1 MTVTFLTA
9 FTWRRPLNGVTLAT
23 TIHKKLENV
32 SDGTGT
38 QVETQ
43 MINKCII
50 KMFQNE
56 LYNVRDPRRK
66 RGGEKKQ
73 RKKTVAI

>member
-1 MTVTFLTA
+1 M
-9 FTWRRPLNGVTLAT
+9 WRRPLNSVTLTT
-23 TIHKKLENV
+23 TIHRKLERV
-32 SDGTGT
+32 FDKTDT